1 MEVLQVAGNNHSV
14 RQAVNA
20 YFDSNDDTDFDRY
33 ELLRVISEGS
43 YGRVYEALDKKTQEV
58 VAMKHEFLGFCN
70 STMREIDI
78 LKSLPPHPSVVEF
91 KGVFVDRNNRV
102 FVVMEHVH
110 KDLKT
115 YIEDNYRITC
125 VWQVQ
130 FLMKR
135 ILEGVLFLHENGLM
149 HRDLKPSNILIKE
162 RLQVKICDFGLSRRR
177 SREGLYTSEG
187 VGSRW
192 YKAPELLIG
201 SGNYSSAVDMWS
213 VGCIMAELI
222 IKDALF
228 KGVSEID
235 QLGKINEL
243 LHTPGRPA
251 SYELGIRFDVAYIF
265 MGAPKITECG
275 IDLVL
280 KMLAYDPNDRIT
292 AKDALNHPWF
302 KQ

>member
-1 MEVLQVAGNNHSV
+1 MAVLQAAGNNFSV

-20 YFDSNDDTDFDRY
+20 YFGSNDDTDFDRY
-33 ELLRVISEGS
+33 ELLSVISEGS
-43 YGRVYEALDKKTQEV
+43 YGRVYEAIDKKTQEV
-58 VAMKHEFLGFCN
+58 VAMKHEFLGLCN
-70 STMREIDI
+70 STLREIDI
-78 LKSLPPHPSVVEF
+78 LKSLPPHPSIVEF
-91 KGVFVDRNNRV
+91 KGAFVDRNNCV
-102 FVVMEHVH
+102 FVVMEYVQ
-110 KDLKT
+110 KDLKA
-115 YIEDNYRITC
+115 YIADNYRITC

-135 ILEGVLFLHENGLM
+135 ILEGVRFLHENGLM

-162 RLQVKICDFGLSRRR
+162 RLQVKICDFGSSRRR
-177 SREGLYTSEG
+177 SREGLYTSGG

-228 KGVSEID
+228 KGATEID
-235 QLGKINEL
+235 QLRKINEL

-265 MGAPKITECG
+265 TGAPKITECG

-280 KMLAYDPNDRIT
+280 KMLAYDPKDRIT